1 MEEENLDS
9 ILVSIKKLLGISK
22 DYTAFDNDIIVHIN
36 SVLMICNQ
44 LGVGVYDFQITGED
58 ETWEDFKNLRKVQSH
73 YKLAPSETLPNLDFN
88 IEMETGTRK
97 TYVYLKV
104 RMMFDPPTHASVI
117 ESIAANIKELE
128 WRINNEAETQIEEV
142 TEGE

>member
-58 ETWEDFKNLRKVQSH
+58 ETWEDFINNKHLINAVRS
-73 YKLAPSETLPNLDFN
+73 Y
-88 IEMETGTRK
+88 I
-97 TYVYLKV
+97 YLKV

>member
-58 ETWEDFKNLRKVQSH
+58 ETWEDFINNKHLINAVRS
-73 YKLAPSETLPNLDFN
+73 
-88 IEMETGTRK
+88 
-97 TYVYLKV
+97 YVYLKV

>member
-1 MEEENLDS
+1 
-9 ILVSIKKLLGISK
+9 
-22 DYTAFDNDIIVHIN
+22 
-36 SVLMICNQ
+36 MICNQ

-58 ETWEDFKNLRKVQSH
+58 ETWDDFINNKHLINAVRS
-73 YKLAPSETLPNLDFN
+73 
-88 IEMETGTRK
+88 
-97 TYVYLKV
+97 YVYLKV

>member
-44 LGVGVYDFQITGED
+44 LGVGIYDFQITGED
-58 ETWEDFKNLRKVQSH
+58 ETWEDFINNKHLINAVRS
-73 YKLAPSETLPNLDFN
+73 
-88 IEMETGTRK
+88 
-97 TYVYLKV
+97 YVYLKV